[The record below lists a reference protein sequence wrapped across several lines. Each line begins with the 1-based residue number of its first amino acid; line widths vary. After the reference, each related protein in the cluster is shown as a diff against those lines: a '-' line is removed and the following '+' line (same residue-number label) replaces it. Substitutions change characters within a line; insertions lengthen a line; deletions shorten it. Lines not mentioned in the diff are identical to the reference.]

1 MTGAPPPTLD
11 PDFPLTD
18 SWFELHYPKVWL
30 ISGVALRVANQIS
43 GVASATPGPPSEHT
57 PVGNVG
63 FQAQAEIIYFFQI
76 FGKFLHQRHY

>member
-1 MTGAPPPTLD
+1 M
-11 PDFPLTD
+11 
-18 SWFELHYPKVWL
+18 

-43 GVASATPGPPSEHT
+43 GVASATPGPFSEHT

-76 FGKFLHQRHY
+76 FGKFLHQRHYWTIFTGLTELLVTNKLTGGVAF